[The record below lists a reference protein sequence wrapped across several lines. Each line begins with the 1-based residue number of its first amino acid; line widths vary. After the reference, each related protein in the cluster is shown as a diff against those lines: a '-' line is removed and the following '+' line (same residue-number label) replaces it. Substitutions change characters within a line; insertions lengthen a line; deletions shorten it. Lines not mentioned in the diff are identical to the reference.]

1 MDWLMIFGLVLIIEG
16 LVPLLF
22 PKQWRSYVQKLAQEP
37 VHQIRMVGGALFCL
51 GAVLL
56 LLK

>member
-1 MDWLMIFGLVLIIEG
+1 MIFGLVLIIEG